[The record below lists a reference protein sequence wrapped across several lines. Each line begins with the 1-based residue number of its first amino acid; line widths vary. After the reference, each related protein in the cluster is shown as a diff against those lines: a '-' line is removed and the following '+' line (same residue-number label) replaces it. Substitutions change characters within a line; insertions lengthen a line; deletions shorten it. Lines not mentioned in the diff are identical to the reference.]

1 MPSPNTGISSSFSVH
16 SLPGL
21 SIIKEGDN
29 VGAQIC
35 DVSKKSGFSLQ
46 NGDILVIAQTIISRA
61 EGRTINLSTVTPS
74 TQAIEIAKELNKR
87 PELVEVILQASK
99 RIVRAEQG
107 HLIVETPH
115 GYVCANAGVDS
126 SNVPEQECVTLLP
139 EDPDRSANEIR
150 NTIKAQLGID
160 VAIIISDTHGRPFRE
175 GAINIAIGIAG
186 FVPIKNYI
194 GLTDLFGYELRTT
207 KIAIADELA
216 SAAELLMGEADEGN
230 AVIVIRGYSYEKGRG
245 SATMLV
251 REAER
256 DLFRR

>member
-1 MPSPNTGISSSFSVH
+1 MPSPDTSISSSFSVH
-16 SLPGL
+16 SLPSL
-21 SIIKEGDN
+21 AIIKEGDN
-29 VGAQIC
+29 VGALIC
-35 DVSKKSGFSLQ
+35 EASRKSGFSLQ
-46 NGDILVIAQTIISRA
+46 NGDILIIAQTIISRA

-74 TQAIEIAKELNKR
+74 NQAIEIAKELNKR
-87 PELVEVILQASK
+87 PELVEVILQASE

-126 SNVPEQECVTLLP
+126 SNVPEHECVTLLP
-139 EDPDRSANEIR
+139 ENPDRSANEIR
-150 NTIKAQLGID
+150 NIIKAQLGIE

-186 FVPIKNYI
+186 FLPIKNYI

-230 AVIVIRGYSYEKGRG
+230 AVIVIRGYSYEKGKG
-245 SATMLV
+245 SARTLV